1 MERAGTTNLRSLERT
16 FGSSFVGYSTP
27 FLNFD
32 NFAFVATA
40 IIRQIRIILP
50 AMATIM
56 MREAR
61 VEMATR
67 RDGGQLLSKQPGNK
81 PTLWYAKRGW
91 TVTGLDTDSYT
102 L

>member
-40 IIRQIRIILP
+40 IIRQDTHYT
-50 AMATIM
+50 ASHGNDNDAGGKG
-56 MREAR
+56 
-61 VEMATR
+61 
-67 RDGGQLLSKQPGNK
+67 RDGDAS
-81 PTLWYAKRGW
+81 GW
-91 TVTGLDTDSYT
+91 GTASVQTAWEQTDVVVR
-102 L
+102 